1 MPFIKDEKTNATK
14 FIGRDDYD
22 EDTREYPVNWHA
34 YLNSDKG
41 KTLKEST
48 STETK
53 NNVII

>member
-53 NNVII
+53 ANEVI